1 MQTQFIFLMKVK
13 VRRLGEPDK
22 LLEIPKGASIAQL
35 LKKLKIDKDSV
46 VVRIGKRIATEDGK
60 ITSPEVEI
68 INVVSGG

>member
-1 MQTQFIFLMKVK
+1 MKVK

-22 LLEIPKGASIAQL
+22 TLDMTKGATVAQL

-46 VVRIGKRIATEDGK
+46 VVRLGKRIVTEEEK
-60 ITSPEVEI
+60 ITSSEVEV